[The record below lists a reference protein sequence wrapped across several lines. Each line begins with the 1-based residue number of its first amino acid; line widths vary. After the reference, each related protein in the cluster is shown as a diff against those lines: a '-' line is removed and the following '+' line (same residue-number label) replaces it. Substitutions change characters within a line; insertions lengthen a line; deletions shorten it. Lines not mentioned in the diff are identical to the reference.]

1 MIVKY
6 SDAVSYINDKE
17 KFGSR
22 LGLDSIGKLLEF
34 LGNPQDRL
42 KIIHIAGTNGK
53 GSTSSYISN
62 CLIEA
67 GYNVG
72 LFTSPFLER
81 FNERIQINGKD
92 IPDEDLGLITSLIKK
107 AADKMVEEGLE
118 HPTTFEIVTA
128 IAFAYYAERSPDY
141 VVLEV
146 GLGGRF
152 DSTNI
157 IKTSLASVITTIDF
171 DHIKELGDTLGK
183 IAYQKA
189 GIIKEDGIVISY
201 PQEDEATEVIKA
213 VAKEKNAQVYISPD
227 IEIIQETNRGSIFNY
242 GYGEDELR
250 DIKIGMIGHYQNFNA
265 ALAITTLLVLRN
277 KGKVQISNNDIY
289 SGLEKTRWKGRL
301 EVIRE
306 KPTFLIDGAHNMQ
319 GIKNLAKALK
329 LFNYKRLILGIAI
342 LKDKDVDH
350 MVEELAGMANEIV
363 VTEANIPRK
372 MEAEELGEKISKYN
386 KKIHIEKD
394 IEEAVKKALD
404 LAESDDLI
412 VFGGS
417 LYLIG
422 DVRGIA
428 KRL

>member
-1 MIVKY
+1 MKY
-6 SDAVSYINDKE
+6 SDAVLYINDKE

-34 LGNPQDRL
+34 LGNPQDSL

-67 GYNVG
+67 GYDVG
-72 LFTSPFLER
+72 LFTSPYLER
-81 FNERIQINGKD
+81 FNERIQINGED
-92 IPDEDLGLITSLIKK
+92 IPDEDLGRITGLIKI
-107 AADKMVEEGLE
+107 AADKMVDEGLE

-128 IAFAYYAERSPDY
+128 LAFVYYGERSPDY
-141 VVLEV
+141 LVLEV

-171 DHIKELGDTLGK
+171 DHINELGDSLGK

-189 GIIKEDGIVISY
+189 GIIKEGGLVISY
-201 PQEDEATEVIKA
+201 PQEEEVAQVIQA
-213 VAKEKNAQVYISPD
+213 VSKEKGAELFVSPD
-227 IEIIQETNRGSIFNY
+227 IEISQETSRGSVFNY
-242 GYGEDELR
+242 IYGEEKLEGL
-250 DIKIGMIGHYQNFNA
+250 KIGMLGHYQNYNA
-265 ALAITTLLVLRN
+265 ALAITTLLVLRK
-277 KGKVQISNNDIY
+277 KGKVQIDNKHIY
-289 SGLEKTRWKGRL
+289 AGLEKTRWKGRL
-301 EVIRE
+301 EVLRE
-306 KPTFLIDGAHNMQ
+306 NPTFLIDGAHNMQ
-319 GIKNLAKALK
+319 GIRNLAKALR
-329 LFNYKRLILGIAI
+329 LFDYKKLILGIAI

-350 MVEELAGMANEIV
+350 MVEELAGMADEIV

-372 MEAEELGEKISKYN
+372 MEAEELGKKISKYN
-386 KKIHIEKD
+386 KNIYIEKD
-394 IEEAVKKALD
+394 IEKAVKKSLD

-428 KRL
+428 KHL